1 MMSEACELMRNGPYL
16 RVTLPDVLPPDWAA
30 LLRDLR
36 QEASEGVERVTVV
49 AAAIDLTGDEGERVL
64 GLAATLAADG
74 LCVSLEREEDLS
86 FVAAF

>member
-1 MMSEACELMRNGPYL
+1 MSAACELLRNGPYL

-36 QEASEGVERVTVV
+36 REASEGVERVTVL
-49 AAAIDLTGDEGERVL
+49 APAIDLAGDDGERVL
-64 GLAATLAADG
+64 GLAATLVADG
-74 LCVSLEREEDLS
+74 ICVSLEREEDLS